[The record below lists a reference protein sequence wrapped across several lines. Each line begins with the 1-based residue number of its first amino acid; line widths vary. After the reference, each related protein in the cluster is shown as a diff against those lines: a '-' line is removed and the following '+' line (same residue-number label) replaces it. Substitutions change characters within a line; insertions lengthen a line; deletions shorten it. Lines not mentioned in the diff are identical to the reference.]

1 MTKNIGNQ
9 FDEVPNEKE
18 EVKTEEQGGK
28 EFLDLDKY
36 KTKKEREKEK
46 EEKARVTVFIDPAL
60 AKRLER
66 ASKKYGK
73 GFKSDFT
80 ADALETALDLL
91 DEKERNNK

>member
-1 MTKNIGNQ
+1 MSRKVPNQ

-18 EVKTEEQGGK
+18 EVEAGETGQQS
-28 EFLDLDKY
+28 FLDLDKY

-46 EEKARVTVFIDPAL
+46 EEKARVTVFLDPKL
-60 AKRLER
+60 ATRLEK

-80 ADALETALDLL
+80 ADALEKALDLL
-91 DEKERNNK
+91 EEKENNK